1 MATNDSSDQALEGG
15 MPTLTSNPTT
25 QPIQHNTRVTE
36 DLAPSLATEQAIA
49 EVSHAASSSRPVI
62 AIRGL
67 TKTYHTD
74 HGTDFTALQD
84 ISLEVQRGEFVAI
97 MGPSGS
103 GKSTLMNLLGCLDT
117 PTSGEYIIN
126 GQIVNTL
133 SSDKLADI
141 RNQTIG
147 FVFQNFNLLDRA
159 TALKN
164 VELPMRYAGYSRRER
179 ERRARKL
186 LTLVG
191 METRI
196 HHKPNELSGGQQQRV
211 SIARALVNGP
221 ALLLADEPS
230 GNLDS
235 KTSIEIMAV
244 LQALNEQGLTI
255 ILITHD
261 HDVAGYAGRLVQLLD
276 GNIVSDVPIPQPH
289 SALEDWLNLENR
301 KTSESTVE
309 ATKEA
314 STPKLP
320 LLP

>member
-1 MATNDSSDQALEGG
+1 MAKNDPSEQALEGG
-15 MPTLTSNPTT
+15 MPTLPP
-25 QPIQHNTRVTE
+25 QPVQSSTRVTE
-36 DLAPSLATEQAIA
+36 DLTLNPATEQAIA
-49 EVSHAASSSRPVI
+49 EASHSANRPVI
-62 AIRGL
+62 AVRGL
-67 TKTYHTD
+67 TKTYHVD
-74 HGTDFTALQD
+74 HGTDFTALRGV
-84 ISLEVQRGEFVAI
+84 SLEVQRGEFVAI

-103 GKSTLMNLLGCLDT
+103 GKSTLMNLLGCLDK

-126 GQIVNTL
+126 GQVINTL

-141 RNQTIG
+141 RNQTLG
-147 FVFQNFNLLDRA
+147 FVFQSFNLLDRA

-164 VELPMRYAGYSRRER
+164 VELPMMYAGYSRRER
-179 ERRARKL
+179 EQRARKL

-211 SIARALVNGP
+211 AIARALVNGP
-221 ALLLADEPS
+221 SLLLADEPS

-261 HDVAGYAGRLVQLLD
+261 RNIAGYAGRLIQLLD
-276 GNIVSDVPIPQPH
+276 GRVVSDVTMSQPH
-289 SALEDWLNLENR
+289 SALEDWLALENR
-301 KTSESTVE
+301 AAPKNTVE
-309 ATKEA
+309 ATGTKTE
-314 STPKLP
+314 P
-320 LLP
+320 LA